1 MSSLKPLLEYLHQ
14 FVGLDTAEQ
23 QKVED
28 LLEVRHYPKGE
39 LLLEEGKRSKA
50 FYFLL
55 QGCVRMYY
63 LVDGVEKNT
72 FFYTENQFVSSY
84 ESFVR
89 ETAATHYIAC
99 LEDCSLVVISQEH
112 AYQLLAFSPKFEQ
125 LSRMLMEE
133 ELIIYQQMLS
143 TFITQNAEQRYQHF
157 LDAQPALAQRI
168 PQYHLA
174 SYLGVSPETLSRI
187 RARLSRPSL
196 S

>member
-1 MSSLKPLLEYLHQ
+1 MNALASFFVYLRQ
-14 FVGLDTAEQ
+14 YVSFDESEEQMLRDTLS
-23 QKVED
+23 VN
-28 LLEVRHYPKGE
+28 RHPKGSV
-39 LLLEEGKRSKA
+39 LLEEGKLSKA
-50 FYFLL
+50 FYFLV
-55 QGCVRMYY
+55 QGCIRMYY
-63 LVDGVEKNT
+63 LVDGIEKNT

-89 ETAATHYIAC
+89 AEPSKHYITC
-99 LEDCSLVVISQEH
+99 LEDCEVVTITQES
-112 AYQLLAFSPKFEQ
+112 ALKLLQFSPRFEQ

-143 TFITQNAEQRYQHF
+143 SFITQNAEQRYQSF
-157 LDAQPALAQRI
+157 MDQQPALAQRI

-187 RARLSRPSL
+187 RARLARPSP

>member
-1 MSSLKPLLEYLHQ
+1 MSPLTSFLDFLKQYVTFSASEEQLLE
-14 FVGLDTAEQ
+14 Q
-23 QKVED
+23 Q
-28 LLEVRHYPKGE
+28 LEVKYFPKGTV
-39 LLLEEGKRSKA
+39 LLEEGKRSEA
-50 FYFLL
+50 FYFLI

-72 FFYTENQFVSSY
+72 FFYTEQQFVSSY

-89 ETAATHYIAC
+89 GTPATHFIAC
-99 LEDCSLVVISQEH
+99 LEDSQMV
-112 AYQLLAFSPKFEQ
+112 AIKRDAAFALLEASSKFEQ
-125 LSRMLMEE
+125 LSRMIMEE

-143 TFITQNAEQRYQHF
+143 AFVTLNAEQRYQRF
-157 LDAQPALAQRI
+157 LDQQAALAQRI

-187 RARLSRPSL
+187 RSRLSL

>member
-1 MSSLKPLLEYLHQ
+1 MNPLEPFFSYLRQ
-14 FVGLDTAEQ
+14 FVEFSAAEEQ
-23 QKVED
+23 LMSEHLSIQD
-28 LLEVRHYPKGE
+28 YPKGSA
-39 LLLEEGKRSKA
+39 LLEEGQQSGA

-55 QGCVRMYY
+55 RGCVRMYY

-72 FFYTENQFVSSY
+72 FFYVENQFVSSY

-89 ETAATHYIAC
+89 ATPATHYIAC
-99 LEDCSLVVISQEH
+99 LEDSKMVVISKE
-112 AYQLLAFSPKFEQ
+112 AAFALLAASPKFEQ
-125 LSRMLMEE
+125 LSRILMEE

-143 TFITQNAEQRYQHF
+143 AFVTQNAEQRYQQF
-157 LDAQPALAQRI
+157 QDKRPDLAQRV

-187 RARLSRPSL
+187 RARLARPSL